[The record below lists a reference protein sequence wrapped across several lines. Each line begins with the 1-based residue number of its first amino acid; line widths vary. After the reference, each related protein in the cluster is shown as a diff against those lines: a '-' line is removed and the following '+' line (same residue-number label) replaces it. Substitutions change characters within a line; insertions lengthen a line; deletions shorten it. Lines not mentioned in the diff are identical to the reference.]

1 MRTTEKRWL
10 LAAGVL
16 TALGLFVV
24 FGVRFICRSD
34 ADKLAA
40 VKYETN
46 TYTVQQAFR
55 SISIVTSTDDVA
67 LAQSADET
75 CAVVCKEQEK
85 VRHSADVRDGTLT
98 VRETDTRQWYERLF
112 TSSPESPTVT
122 VYLPQST
129 YETLTV
135 DADTGSV
142 RIPAAFRFT
151 EIDVTTDTADVLCAA
166 DASGNVRIA
175 TDTGDVVV
183 DSITADT
190 LDLTVSTGDVTVR
203 NVKCGG
209 SAALRVSTGKA
220 QLTGLTCGS
229 FTSTG
234 STGDLTMQDVRVR
247 EKASV
252 ERSAG
257 DVRFERCDAA
267 EICVTTDTG
276 DVSGSLL
283 SDKVFFA
290 QSDTGRIDVPKTISG
305 GRCEIV
311 SSTGDITM
319 RVV

>member
-1 MRTTEKRWL
+1 MLFLDRLLKRDTLEIRVAMVGPRRAGKTSMLSAMFERFENAL
-10 LAAGVL
+10 LAEKV
-16 TALGLFVV
+16 
-24 FGVRFICRSD
+24 
-34 ADKLAA
+34 ADKVCLAA
-40 VKYETN
+40 
-46 TYTVQQAFR
+46 
-55 SISIVTSTDDVA
+55 D
-67 LAQSADET
+67 
-75 CAVVCKEQEK
+75 
-85 VRHSADVRDGTLT
+85 
-98 VRETDTRQWYERLF
+98 
-112 TSSPESPTVT
+112 P
-122 VYLPQST
+122 
-129 YETLTV
+129 
-135 DADTGSV
+135 
-142 RIPAAFRFT
+142 
-151 EIDVTTDTADVLCAA
+151 DTADVLCAA

-209 SAALRVSTGKA
+209 SAALRVSIGKA

-257 DVRFERCDAA
+257 DVRFERCDA